1 MSIWEI
7 LSNIDKYEI
16 KVNKGTREKLSNFQI
31 LINNFINNS
40 KTKDAYEIAEEITKS
55 TGIYGLLYS
64 DKTPEGITRFENVQE
79 LLNAIKNFSDS
90 SENNLNSL
98 SDFIED
104 VALLTDQ
111 DQENEE
117 DFNKVTLMT
126 IHAAKGLEF
135 KYVFVVGME
144 ENLFPSMQSNESQ
157 ESLEEERRLF
167 YVAITR
173 AEKRLFL
180 SYANTRFKWGQY
192 IDTDASRFLLEIDE
206 RFTEKKETEEKK
218 NYKIFPKRKTTFQQK
233 QTKINSRLKK
243 VNLSRLEVSGK
254 RVFDLNIGTKVKHS
268 IFGVGKVMK
277 IDGENQNQKA
287 IIFFKDHGQKQLL
300 LKFAKLEIIK

>member
-1 MSIWEI
+1 
-7 LSNIDKYEI
+7 
-16 KVNKGTREKLSNFQI
+16 
-31 LINNFINNS
+31 
-40 KTKDAYEIAEEITKS
+40 
-55 TGIYGLLYS
+55 
-64 DKTPEGITRFENVQE
+64 
-79 LLNAIKNFSDS
+79 
-90 SENNLNSL
+90 
-98 SDFIED
+98 
-104 VALLTDQ
+104 
-111 DQENEE
+111 
-117 DFNKVTLMT
+117 
-126 IHAAKGLEF
+126 
-135 KYVFVVGME
+135 
-144 ENLFPSMQSNESQ
+144 
-157 ESLEEERRLF
+157 LF
-167 YVAITR
+167 YVAITS

>member
-1 MSIWEI
+1 M
-7 LSNIDKYEI
+7 
-16 KVNKGTREKLSNFQI
+16 
-31 LINNFINNS
+31 
-40 KTKDAYEIAEEITKS
+40 
-55 TGIYGLLYS
+55 
-64 DKTPEGITRFENVQE
+64 
-79 LLNAIKNFSDS
+79 
-90 SENNLNSL
+90 NSL

-144 ENLFPSMQSNESQ
+144 ENLFPSMLSNESQ
-157 ESLEEERRLF
+157 ESLRGKKVILC
-167 YVAITR
+167 AITR

-206 RFTEKKETEEKK
+206 RFTEKKANRGK
-218 NYKIFPKRKTTFQQK
+218 NHYKIFPKRKTTFQQ
-233 QTKINSRLKK
+233 N
-243 VNLSRLEVSGK
+243 K
-254 RVFDLNIGTKVKHS
+254 RK
-268 IFGVGKVMK
+268 
-277 IDGENQNQKA
+277 
-287 IIFFKDHGQKQLL
+287 
-300 LKFAKLEIIK
+300 